1 MDPLFES
8 KQMEGQT
15 ELEQCKRAIL
25 HVLGQ
30 IQKDKRAADV
40 FGLGSQSFA
49 LLTEAAATM
58 FNKPVREV
66 RELYA

>member
-1 MDPLFES
+1 MES

-15 ELEQCKRAIL
+15 ELQQCSKAIL
-25 HVLGQ
+25 HVLEQ
-30 IQKDKRAADV
+30 IRTNKNAADV

-49 LLTEAAATM
+49 LLTEAYATLR
-58 FNKPVREV
+58 KEPLAKV